1 VREYPTPALSAAT
14 SPKRYWF
21 GFWYVIAVARG
32 ARLLIRKDSPEMA
45 EVLLIGLVCPKCG
58 KQLVGARG
66 TNKAPL
72 TDTLSCHEHGE
83 VGRFEEL
90 IQQSSENVHH
100 RVEDAIS
107 DFLRGS
113 TENK

>member
-1 VREYPTPALSAAT
+1 
-14 SPKRYWF
+14 
-21 GFWYVIAVARG
+21 VIALAG
-32 ARLLIRKDSPEMA
+32 GMTLLIRKDSPKMA
-45 EVLLIGLVCPKCG
+45 EVLSIGLVCPKCG

-72 TDTLSCHEHGE
+72 TDTLSCPEHGE

-113 TENK
+113 TEKK